1 MRRAERERVTC
12 RPCPLSLSSCTPSDV
27 SLSLLEQRT
36 PDLSTLLILTPD
48 FPFNTIRPPVTLL
61 CFRCITALS
70 SLSIAALTGRI
81 FSSLVLCIPCNYP
94 SSSIKDTVVHLALSS
109 IYFPPLGSRG
119 IPRGATRSGQTQHI
133 IRMGMKAAT
142 VSVECFRAFSTNQ
155 NCCTPFFLREST
167 IPALLYLLLNLCS
180 FFISYSVSS
189 SAQGATRYRCCKPK
203 SSHHVRGTVLPPPD
217 LHQRSRGT
225 AKPY

>member
-1 MRRAERERVTC
+1 ML
-12 RPCPLSLSSCTPSDV
+12 PLHYCPLFLVHC
-27 SLSLLEQRT
+27 
-36 PDLSTLLILTPD
+36 STHWPYLLITSIMYTLQL
-48 FPFNTIRPPVTLL
+48 PFSVNQRH
-61 CFRCITALS
+61 R
-70 SLSIAALTGRI
+70 R
-81 FSSLVLCIPCNYP
+81 P
-94 SSSIKDTVVHLALSS
+94 SSPLSS

-167 IPALLYLLLNLCS
+167 IPALLYLLLNLRS
-180 FFISYSVSS
+180 IFISYSVSS

-225 AKPY
+225 AKPF